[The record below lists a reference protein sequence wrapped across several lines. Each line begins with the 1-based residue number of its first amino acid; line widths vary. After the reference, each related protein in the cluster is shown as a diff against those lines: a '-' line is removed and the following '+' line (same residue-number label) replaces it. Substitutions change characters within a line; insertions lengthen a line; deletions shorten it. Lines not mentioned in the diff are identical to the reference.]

1 MSEATILV
9 VDDEK
14 NTREALSK
22 ILREDGY
29 DVIAAADGYQ
39 AMDLVTREMPDLIL
53 ADLRMPGMD
62 GIELL
67 SRTRLKG
74 MDVPFVMMTAYGT
87 VETAVDAMKK
97 GAEDYL
103 TKPVNIEELEIQIKR
118 ILAHRSLLREARELR
133 ERLREKYKFTNIIG
147 SSPQMQSIFK
157 TVEQV
162 APSRAT
168 VLITGE
174 SGTGKE
180 LIASA
185 IHENGPRA
193 DKPYVKVSCSAL
205 SENLLES
212 ELFGHEKGSFTGAM
226 FTRQGRFEVADGGT
240 LLLDEIGEI
249 TPSTQVKLLGFLQNR
264 EFERVGGNKTFK
276 VDVRLIAATNRD
288 LEKAVTEGTFR
299 RDLFYRL
306 NVITVKMPPLR
317 ERSSDVPL
325 LVEHFVRKYTK
336 ENEKRIDGV
345 SHDALAALMAHNWPG
360 NVRELENMV
369 ERAVVM
375 CNERIIGRQYFPLFS
390 GSNEEAHSPEMPPI
404 PGSSLEDIEKFAIQ
418 KTLEAVGGNRTRAA
432 EVLKISLRKIQYKL
446 KEF

>member
-1 MSEATILV
+1 MPEATILV

-22 ILREDGY
+22 ILHEDGY
-29 DVIAAADGYQ
+29 DVLAAADGYQ
-39 AMDLVTREMPDLIL
+39 AMDIVGRELPDLIL
-53 ADLRMPGMD
+53 ADLKMPGMD

-74 MDVPFVMMTAYGT
+74 FDVPFVMMTAYGT
-87 VETAVDAMKK
+87 VETAVEAMRK
-97 GAEDYL
+97 GAADYL
-103 TKPVNIEELEIQIKR
+103 TKPVNIEELEIQIRR
-118 ILAHRSLLREARELR
+118 ILDHRRLLLETKELR
-133 ERLREKYKFTNIIG
+133 EQLRDKYKFKNIIG

-157 TVEQV
+157 TVAQV

-185 IHENGPRA
+185 IHQNGPRA

-212 ELFGHEKGSFTGAM
+212 ELFGHEKGAFTGALS
-226 FTRQGRFEVADGGT
+226 TRQGRFEIAEGGT
-240 LLLDEIGEI
+240 LFLDEIGEI
-249 TPSTQVKLLGFLQNR
+249 SPSTQVKLLGFLQDR
-264 EFERVGGNKTFK
+264 KFERVGGNKTFE
-276 VDVRLIAATNRD
+276 VDVRLIAATNKD
-288 LEKAVTEGTFR
+288 LEKCIAEGTFR
-299 RDLFYRL
+299 QDLFYRL
-306 NVITVKMPPLR
+306 NVITIKVPPLR
-317 ERSSDVPL
+317 EKSSDVPL
-325 LVEHFVRKYTK
+325 LVEHFAEKYAK
-336 ENEKRIDGV
+336 ENQKQIEGV
-345 SHDALAALMAHNWPG
+345 SPDALAALIAYDWPG
-360 NVRELENMV
+360 NVRELENVV

-375 CNERIIGRQYFPLFS
+375 CNERTIGRHYFPVVT
-390 GSNEEAHSPEMPPI
+390 GTEEREAQGIPPI
-404 PGSSLEDIEKFAIQ
+404 PGSSLEEIEKYAIK

-432 EVLKISLRKIQYKL
+432 EILRVSLRKIQYKL

>member
-1 MSEATILV
+1 VPEATILV

-29 DVIAAADGYQ
+29 DVLTAADGYH
-39 AMDLVTREMPDLIL
+39 AMDVITHEGADLIL
-53 ADLRMPGMD
+53 ADLKMPGMD

-74 MDVPFVMMTAYGT
+74 LDVPFVMMTAYGT
-87 VETAVDAMKK
+87 VESAVDAMKK

-118 ILAHRSLLREARELR
+118 ILAHRKLLVEAKQLR
-133 ERLREKYKFTNIIG
+133 DRLRDKYKFENIIG
-147 SSPQMQSIFK
+147 SSPQMQAVFK

-185 IHENGPRA
+185 IHQNGPRA
-193 DKPYVKVSCSAL
+193 DNPYIKVSCGAL

-212 ELFGHEKGSFTGAM
+212 ELFGHEKGSFTGAL
-226 FTRQGRFEVADGGT
+226 FTRQGRFEIADGGT
-240 LLLDEIGEI
+240 IFLDEIGDI
-249 TPSTQVKLLGFLQNR
+249 TPSTQVKLLGFLQDKK
-264 EFERVGGNKTFK
+264 FERVGGNKTFS
-276 VDVRLIAATNRD
+276 VDVRLIAATNKD
-288 LEKAVTEGTFR
+288 LDKVVAEGAFR
-299 RDLFYRL
+299 QDLYYRL
-306 NVITVKMPPLR
+306 NVITIKMPPLR
-317 ERSSDVPL
+317 EKMSDVPL
-325 LVEHFVRKYTK
+325 LVDHFVAKYAK
-336 ENEKRIDGV
+336 ENNKDIRSV
-345 SHDALAALMAHNWPG
+345 SPDALAALMSYRWPG
-360 NVRELENMV
+360 NVRELENMI

-375 CNERIIGRQYFPLFS
+375 CNERVIGRQYFPVIT
-390 GSNEEAHSPEMPPI
+390 GTDGPEALGMPAI

-432 EVLKISLRKIQYKL
+432 EILKISLRKIQYKL